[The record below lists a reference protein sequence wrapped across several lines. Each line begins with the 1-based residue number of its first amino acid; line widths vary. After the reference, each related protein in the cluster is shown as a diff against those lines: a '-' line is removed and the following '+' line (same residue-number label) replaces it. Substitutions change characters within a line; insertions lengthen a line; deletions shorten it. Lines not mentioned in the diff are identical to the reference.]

1 MKIAKSVNR
10 LGTEAVYNI
19 FANTKKLIKQGKEI
33 IDLSLGQSD
42 FKSPKHAVDAAIKAL
57 NDGQHGYTLPNGII
71 ECREAVSR
79 KIKNLYKANINPER
93 IIIMPGGKPTM
104 HYAISFFGEP
114 GSEIIYPDPGFPIY
128 ESMINFTGAKAIPYN
143 MIENEDFSINPNKIF
158 SLINEKTRLL
168 ILNNPHNPT
177 GGFTKKN
184 IIEELVKGL
193 KKFPDLVILSDE
205 VYDRLIF
212 DNKEIPSLLNYPELY
227 DRLIVLNGWSKTYAM
242 TGWRLGWG
250 VWPENLIEHV
260 FKFCVN
266 NHSCVNTAAQ
276 YGAIAALEGP
286 EDHLKEMMKEFDIRR
301 KLITEGLKNL
311 KGIKCSKPGGSFFV
325 FPNVRDTGMNG
336 EQFTEKCL
344 NEAGVAMIPGSAF
357 GKFATDYVRLNF
369 ATSRENISKAIEK
382 IDKILK

>member
-1 MKIAKSVNR
+1 MKIAKNVNR

-19 FANTKKLIKQGKEI
+19 FAETQKLRTEGKKV

-42 FKSPKHAVDAAIKAL
+42 FKSPKHVVDSTIEALKA
-57 NDGQHGYTLPNGII
+57 GYHGYTLPNGII

-79 KIKNLYKANINPER
+79 KIKSLYKANIDPER

-114 GSEIIYPDPGFPIY
+114 GAEIIYPDPGFPIY
-128 ESMINFTGAKAIPYN
+128 ESMINYTGAKAIPYN
-143 MIENEDFSINPNKIF
+143 LTENKDFSIDPDKVL
-158 SLINEKTRLL
+158 SLINENTRLL

-177 GGFTKKN
+177 GSFTEKKV
-184 IIEELVKGL
+184 IDKLAKGL
-193 KKFPDLVILSDE
+193 MNFPDVVILSDE

-212 DNKEIPSLLNYPELY
+212 NKKEISTFLNYPDLY

-250 VWPENLIEHV
+250 VWPENLLKHV

-286 EDHLKEMMKEFDIRR
+286 EDHLNNMLEKFIVRR
-301 KLITEGLKNL
+301 KLIVDGLRNI
-311 KGIKCSKPGGSFFV
+311 KGIECNMPEGTFFA
-325 FPNVRDTGMNG
+325 FPNVKGTGMNG
-336 EQFTEKCL
+336 EEFQRKCL
-344 NEAGVAMIPGSAF
+344 NEVGVAIIPGTSF
-357 GKFATDYVRLNF
+357 GKFGIDNVRFNF
-369 ATSRENISKAIEK
+369 ATSEENISNALEK
-382 IDKILK
+382 INSMLG